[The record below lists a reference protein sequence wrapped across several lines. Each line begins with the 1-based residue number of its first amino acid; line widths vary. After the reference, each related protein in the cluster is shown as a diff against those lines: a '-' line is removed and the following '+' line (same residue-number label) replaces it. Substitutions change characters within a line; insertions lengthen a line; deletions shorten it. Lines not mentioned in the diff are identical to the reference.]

1 MAPRTPS
8 NLLSIAE
15 STVDSTRNRIASLR
29 QIAYQEVPLPAV
41 LASWSY
47 IGLERLGEHATR
59 TRKRRLSVLSVGLM
73 MLFVTPAAAQQI
85 SCDGNGV
92 LAFLNDLHTLV
103 TQSAGLI
110 IVSMVIAAG
119 VLKMLPMR
127 GTNSMGNALIGGVLV
142 GIVFL
147 VAGPALVDIAAQST
161 DVKMDPQCGGG
172 GGGN

>member
-1 MAPRTPS
+1 MAPRPPS
-8 NLLSIAE
+8 SLLSAVE
-15 STVDSTRNRIASLR
+15 DAFDSTRNRVASLR

-41 LASWSY
+41 VASWSF

-59 TRKRRLSVLSVGLM
+59 TRKRRFSLLSVGMM

-103 TQSAGLI
+103 SKSAGLI
-110 IVSMVIAAG
+110 IISMVIAAG

-127 GTNSMGNALIGGVLV
+127 GTNKMGNALIGGVLV

-147 VAGPALVDIAAQST
+147 VAGPALVDIAGQST
-161 DVKMDPQCGGG
+161 DIDMTSQCD
-172 GGGN
+172 GGN